1 MQKSLIKSL
10 KPYCAIAIEKQ
21 RRYPTLQSWCYV
33 EVWLLFPHNLC
44 SFGMKRTAVIPQYS
58 VYTSLKILQFLQWI
72 SIERFM
78 KEKKKPPKHWYCSLF
93 VIIITDVLMKVCLHS
108 PKCIVI
114 LNLYFTFSWY
124 DWKFMRYIGKILLL
138 WANKS
143 NTKS

>member
-58 VYTSLKILQFLQWI
+58 IYTSLKILQFLQWI

-78 KEKKKPPKHWYCSLF
+78 KEEKKPYKHWYCSLF
-93 VIIITDVLMKVCLHS
+93 VIIITDVFDE
-108 PKCIVI
+108 IVSLLSQMHCNI
-114 LNLYFTFSWY
+114 KSLFHIFVIWL
-124 DWKFMRYIGKILLL
+124 KIYEIHWQNITALGQ
-138 WANKS
+138 
-143 NTKS
+143 

>member
-58 VYTSLKILQFLQWI
+58 VYTSLKILQFFQWI

-78 KEKKKPPKHWYCSLF
+78 KEEKKPHKHWYCSLF
-93 VIIITDVLMKVCLHS
+93 VIIITDVFDE
-108 PKCIVI
+108 IVSLLSQMHCNI
-114 LNLYFTFSWY
+114 KSLFHIFVIWL
-124 DWKFMRYIGKILLL
+124 KIYEIHWQNITALGQ
-138 WANKS
+138 
-143 NTKS
+143 

>member
-78 KEKKKPPKHWYCSLF
+78 KEKKKAPQALVLFIVCNNHHRCFDESVPSFSQMHCNIKSLF
-93 VIIITDVLMKVCLHS
+93 HIFVIWLKIYEIHWQNITAL
-108 PKCIVI
+108 
-114 LNLYFTFSWY
+114 
-124 DWKFMRYIGKILLL
+124 GQ
-138 WANKS
+138 
-143 NTKS
+143 